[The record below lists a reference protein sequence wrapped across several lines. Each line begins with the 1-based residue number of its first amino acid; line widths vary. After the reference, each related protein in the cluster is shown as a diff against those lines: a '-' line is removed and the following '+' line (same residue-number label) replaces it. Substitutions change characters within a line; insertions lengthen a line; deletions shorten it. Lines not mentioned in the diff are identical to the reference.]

1 MKKLSALLFLAAVT
15 LVGCGD
21 KDPVQTVDWYKE
33 NTPERLAMLEK
44 CKANPGELEASANC
58 MNATKAANE
67 LVLDKR
73 GYTKRAP
80 INVSEGGK

>member
-44 CKANPGELEASANC
+44 CKANPGELATSANC
-58 MNATKAANE
+58 INATTAANHIA
-67 LVLDKR
+67 VDKR
-73 GYTKRAP
+73 GYKQRAP
-80 INVSEGGK
+80 MNFSGGK

>member
-1 MKKLSALLFLAAVT
+1 MKKFSIVLAIVATALA
-15 LVGCGD
+15 GCGENTQ
-21 KDPVQTVDWYKE
+21 VQTVDWYKANE
-33 NTPERLAMLEK
+33 AERTAMTAK

>member
-1 MKKLSALLFLAAVT
+1 MKQFSICMAVLVSALA
-15 LVGCGD
+15 GCSENT
-21 KDPVQTVDWYKE
+21 PVQSVDWYKANE
-33 NTPERLAMLEK
+33 SERTAMIGK

-73 GYTKRAP
+73 GYTKRSP
-80 INVSEGGK
+80 INVSERSK